1 MLIAQNNEEL
11 SRESLDLSMSR
22 IERDWHGHALDV
34 PACFGLALD
43 PSRLWFVASRDK
55 AATSHPAARPGKFV
69 PGLWQYD
76 VAEFFLHDSRSGR
89 YLEFNLAPNG
99 AWWSAEFTAPR
110 VRQCVD
116 DVPIPGV
123 STYCRA
129 SPAGHWQAAAAIP
142 LDFLREHFDFG
153 EHTGMNVTLII
164 DSPEQKFL
172 TATPAS
178 APPGGEPD
186 FHRIDLFEPIRLLG

>member
-1 MLIAQNNEEL
+1 MLIAQSSEDL
-11 SRESLDLSMSR
+11 GWESPDLSMTC
-22 IERDWHGHALDV
+22 IGRDWYGRTLDV

-43 PSRLWFVASRDK
+43 RSSLWFVAARDK
-55 AATSHPAARPGKFV
+55 AATNHPGARPGKFV

-99 AWWSAEFTAPR
+99 AWWSAEFSAVR
-110 VRQCVD
+110 VRQCED

-123 STYCRA
+123 RIYCRA

-142 LDFLREHFDFG
+142 LDFLRDRFDFG
-153 EHTGMNVTLII
+153 DHTGVNVTFIL
-164 DSPEQKFL
+164 DSPEQRFL
-172 TATPAS
+172 S
-178 APPGGEPD
+178 ANPPVEGEPD
-186 FHRIDLFEPIRLLG
+186 FHRLDLFSTVEFRPD